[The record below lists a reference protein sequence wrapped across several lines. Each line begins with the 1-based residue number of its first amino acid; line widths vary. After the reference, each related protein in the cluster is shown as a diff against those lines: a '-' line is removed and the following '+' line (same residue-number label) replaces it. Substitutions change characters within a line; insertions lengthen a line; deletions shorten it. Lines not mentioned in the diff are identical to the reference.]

1 MTVIVPSVDFV
12 MVTIVV
18 QHSILLQ
25 ALNQLLAVVDIVR
38 VVMSIDGRQ
47 CNTIVKSKFVENN
60 TKIPSKNSKIYIIFY
75 IFRHF
80 DGFYILILYLWSQ
93 I

>member
-1 MTVIVPSVDFV
+1 MA
-12 MVTIVV
+12 TIVV
-18 QHSILLQ
+18 QHFILLQ

-60 TKIPSKNSKIYIIFY
+60 TKYPLNTQK
-75 IFRHF
+75 
-80 DGFYILILYLWSQ
+80 YILFSIFLDILMVFKL
-93 I
+93 